1 MKITFLYFSFLSLLF
16 CSCTTDRE
24 IITKTD
30 TIIIDPNSELI
41 YYWNF
46 NLDLAEVSEVP
57 PNYTSSTSL
66 VAKITYP
73 GIGGIMDIDSD
84 GYVTNA
90 RNNDPAENLLKVR
103 NPSNTK
109 NLVLDLPTTGYNK
122 IVLQFATARSNN
134 GANIQN
140 YTYTIDG
147 TNYTNTG
154 LIKTAHNPKADLTP
168 PLPDVDL
175 VTLDFSSIP
184 AVNNNPNFKV
194 KIEFAGDAAT
204 GTTGNNRFDNIT
216 LVGVPTAL
224 VVVDPNLY
232 LFQYWNFN
240 NLPAGEITAPILP
253 DASLITANTA
263 NITYIG
269 TGGILDPVTPG
280 NALNAQNGDAEGF
293 GLRTRNP
300 SNAKELLIKTSS
312 IGYKNII
319 LKFATAK
326 SSAAGAS
333 TQNYSYSLDGTTFI
347 TTGLAVTTFSL
358 NIEPIYDIVTLDFS
372 KITGANNN
380 PNFTIKISFSG
391 PETLNTTG
399 NNRFDNFT
407 LQGNKL

>member
-1 MKITFLYFSFLSLLF
+1 MKIKFLYFGFLSMF
-16 CSCTTDRE
+16 IFSCTTDRE

-46 NLDLAEVSEVP
+46 NLDLAEVTEVP
-57 PNYTSSTSL
+57 PNYSSSNTL

-109 NLVLDLPTTGYNK
+109 NLVLDLPTKGYNK

-216 LVGVPTAL
+216 L
-224 VVVDPNLY
+224 
-232 LFQYWNFN
+232 
-240 NLPAGEITAPILP
+240 E
-253 DASLITANTA
+253 
-263 NITYIG
+263 
-269 TGGILDPVTPG
+269 
-280 NALNAQNGDAEGF
+280 
-293 GLRTRNP
+293 
-300 SNAKELLIKTSS
+300 
-312 IGYKNII
+312 
-319 LKFATAK
+319 
-326 SSAAGAS
+326 
-333 TQNYSYSLDGTTFI
+333 
-347 TTGLAVTTFSL
+347 
-358 NIEPIYDIVTLDFS
+358 
-372 KITGANNN
+372 
-380 PNFTIKISFSG
+380 
-391 PETLNTTG
+391 
-399 NNRFDNFT
+399 
-407 LQGNKL
+407 GNKL